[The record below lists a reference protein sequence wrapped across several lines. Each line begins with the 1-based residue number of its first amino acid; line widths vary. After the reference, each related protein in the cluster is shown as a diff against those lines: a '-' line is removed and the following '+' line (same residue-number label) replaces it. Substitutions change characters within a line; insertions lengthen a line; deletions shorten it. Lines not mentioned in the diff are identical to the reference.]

1 VAFLDR
7 RTTAVVKTL
16 FVFTLIGAFVYGAR
30 HTIVAFIFAIF
41 FAYLIEPLVTRLE
54 RWPSVSRKSRG
65 IAIIEVYLVLSMICA
80 GIVFGAGPYVASE
93 GRHLLSAA
101 PALLDKLISGEIV
114 RQIGSSRGWSYET
127 QLRIQHF
134 LALHREAILTWIQQ
148 LGLRIGTLATNGLWV
163 VLIPILA
170 VFFLKDAGKFAKS
183 GVKALHLRPQ
193 SQIFVKGVLQDVN
206 AMAAHY
212 IRAQLVLVGLSV
224 LAYSIVLA
232 AAGVLYG
239 TILGVLAGIL
249 EFIPIVGPLVG
260 AMMILAVAF
269 LTGFHYVWLLVLF
282 LGSWRVIQDY
292 FNSPRLIHRRVK
304 LDPLA
309 VIFAVLAG
317 GEIAG
322 IIGVFLSIPVAAALR
337 IIWQRWRTYSDIAR
351 LEKGD
356 EPTVGHRI
364 A

>member
-1 VAFLDR
+1 VSFLDR

-16 FVFTLIGAFVYGAR
+16 FVCTLIGAFVYGAR

-54 RWPSVSRKSRG
+54 RWRSVSRKSRG

-114 RQIGSSRGWSYET
+114 RQIGSSHGWSYES
-127 QLRIQHF
+127 QLRMQHF
-134 LALHREAILTWIQQ
+134 LATHREAILTWIQQ
-148 LGLRIGTLATNGLWV
+148 FGLRTGALAANALWV

-170 VFFLKDAGKFAKS
+170 IFFLKDAGKFAES
-183 GVKALHLRPQ
+183 GVKALHLHPQ
-193 SQIFVKGVLQDVN
+193 SRIFVKGVLQDVN

-212 IRAQLVLVGLSV
+212 IRAQLVLAGLSL
-224 LAYSIVLA
+224 LAYTIVLT
-232 AAGVLYG
+232 AAGVVYG

-282 LGSWRVIQDY
+282 LGGWRVIQDY
-292 FNSPRLIHRRVK
+292 FNSPRLMHRSVK
-304 LDPLA
+304 LHPLA

-322 IIGVFLSIPVAAALR
+322 IIGVYLSIPLAATLR
-337 IIWQRWRTYSDIAR
+337 IIWRRWRTYSDIAR
-351 LEKGD
+351 LEKDD
-356 EPTVGHRI
+356 ESTVGHRI